1 MILSVP
7 VVLNRAGMIKSVHFQ
22 IKIVESYNYL
32 ETILD
37 KNWLLSITP
46 IERIRRLSKTLLNV
60 FYQFVESVF
69 TFSFI
74 CWF

>member
-7 VVLNRAGMIKSVHFQ
+7 VVLNRAAMIKSVHFQ

-46 IERIRRLSKTLLNV
+46 VELIRRLSSTS
-60 FYQFVESVF
+60 SVLGSLF
-69 TFSFI
+69 KSRLI
-74 CWF
+74 GPS